1 MNCFI
6 FKFCRCLAC
15 ACAALFLVSFLFFSA
30 ACSSGSDQGAINGG
44 TDVVKI
50 PYTGNETIS
59 VDYSEREYDANAAEL
74 SEIYE
79 KVMPSVVTVTVSA
92 RGGLF
97 EQNRTN
103 TGAGVFLTEDGYIL
117 TSTELFTWGDR
128 LFTDEQISVKTSDH
142 VEYNAE
148 LIYIDQSEYAS
159 FPFGGSAHVAD
170 NSNLTLIK
178 IDGDNF
184 SPITLGNSESIIY
197 GEQCFTVSTISD
209 EEDDLDGLIY
219 EGVVSRPK
227 SDRTSNFTVGF
238 ENNFFDGSFEYLIQ
252 TSVPVNEGNEGAPL
266 FNLEG
271 EMIGIINLE
280 AEQTQIFQSNP
291 PFGISFATPSVTIGA
306 FLEESDHT
314 LGNGLADSVLYAD
327 RTFASNGAFDLL
339 SDGYTVELIQNT
351 SDSVERELLL
361 SGEYQIADANGR
373 IVFSSQDKESSEYGK
388 EQTGVAASIAAEKLN
403 ATVKVVSAYESGVSE
418 GSGFIIDSNGYIATN
433 LHVVNKNTAQ
443 NESNGHNAN
452 STVDISGTYNYV
464 LFDNVRTDDGQYI
477 LFPVEIVAYDQ
488 LEDMAILKLSNDFYY
503 ETAQDE
509 LVSGIEN
516 ICALDMQITKGET
529 VVAIGNALGYG
540 LSVTDGVVS
549 VAEMSGYY
557 AEYGHD
563 FIQTDCPINSGN
575 SGGPL
580 YNAEGKVVGINSMGL
595 SDSYSDYENISWAI
609 PIDRLITFVNE
620 INSGYVSEGM
630 ICNQPETEIVL
641 QITTSD

>member
-1 MNCFI
+1 MDCFI
-6 FKFCRCLAC
+6 FKFFRRFVC
-15 ACAALFLVSFLFFSA
+15 ACVALSLVSFLFFAA
-30 ACSSGSDQGAINGG
+30 ACSSGSDQGAMDGG

-103 TGAGVFLTEDGYIL
+103 TGTGVFLTEDGYIL

-184 SPITLGNSESIIY
+184 SPITLGNSESIVY

-209 EEDDLDGLIY
+209 EEDDLDGLIF

-227 SDRTSNFTVGF
+227 SDRTSNFIVGF

-291 PFGISFATPSVTIGA
+291 SFGISFATPSVTIGA

-314 LGNGLADSVLYAD
+314 LGNGHADSVLYAD
-327 RTFASNGAFDLL
+327 RTFASNGGFDLL

-443 NESNGHNAN
+443 NESNGQNAN

-549 VAEMSGYY
+549 VGEMSGYY
-557 AEYGHD
+557 AEYGHN

-595 SDSYSDYENISWAI
+595 SESYSDYENISWAI
-609 PIDRLITFVNE
+609 PIDRLVTFVNE